1 MEHGKDGGVRADAEG
16 KGQNCY
22 DCEAGALPQHAHG
35 VAKILQERFHSC
47 LIRNATQPAD
57 RRAWRA
63 AQECRKREAL
73 RRTAEWRRQ
82 QRSAGPWR

>member
-35 VAKILQERFHSC
+35 VAVLTLALGSLGRRASSTAISR
-47 LIRNATQPAD
+47 QPAMSKKSG
-57 RRAWRA
+57 RFSSFTKMRVSGMALVA
-63 AQECRKREAL
+63 GREMVA
-73 RRTAEWRRQ
+73 
-82 QRSAGPWR
+82 